1 MTDREIPHTGT
12 GMQNRPILLTER
24 QKTNIG
30 WQKWAFSPT
39 GQPKTKFCWQNYAFS
54 PTGRKRFENEYIMN
68 KEILKKIGVFAGIFL
83 LFVVLAYSFTPQV
96 LDGKIVNQSDIASW
110 KGMANEAMTHNEAH
124 PDDPTAWT
132 NSMFGGMPTTATIDS
147 FEGDWTDAIY
157 DLLLTGRRPA
167 SYLLIALIGGF
178 LLMLS
183 LGTGKAVAVA
193 GAIAIAFC
201 SYNMQIIQV
210 GHNTKMQAIAYFPWV
225 LAGVIFTYKAA
236 LAGIGGDSDKDG
248 KGWKSWLPKTVLGA
262 TLFAFALSMQI
273 KANHLQITY
282 YLAIV
287 ILAYAGGVLAD
298 ICSKYQKK
306 PTNAFVIAGIYILG
320 LLGLFL
326 VLVVV
331 DLFFIVYLCVKRKEE
346 AKRFITA
353 SALLLFI
360 GIIGIATNANKLIP
374 TYEYTPYTMRGGS
387 ELKADSNSHNDRG
400 LDLDYA
406 TAWSYGINE
415 MPNLMIPNF
424 NGGSS
429 SGELPMDSE
438 TALLLKRAGQ
448 PNLRQTMK
456 HMPLYWGPQPF
467 TAGPMYMGAITIFLF
482 VLGLILCKGREK
494 WWLVAATVIA
504 ILLAWGNHFMW
515 FTRLWFDYAPMYNKF
530 RTVSMA
536 LTVLQVTMPMLGFY
550 ALDKILKE
558 SYDKKTFMKAGYIS
572 YALTAGFC
580 LLCVLI
586 PGIAGSFTGAA
597 DAGQHEMIVEALAAD
612 RQELM
617 VKDAL
622 RSLMLISIV
631 FLLLIWAFRT
641 PKVDAVGPKGSF
653 VRAGRTGIVAIAV
666 VFLVWIDLASVGKR
680 YLNKSHF
687 ITPKDF
693 TAHYEPRP
701 VDEIIHQDTNLDY
714 RVLDL
719 SVNTFNDAIQS
730 YHHKCIGGYSPV
742 KLQRYQDLI
751 ERYISGEIREVFEV
765 VGSAA
770 TVQEVSERLP
780 ELKVVSMLNGKYI
793 ILGAEYSPVVNPH
806 AYGNCWF
813 VDSAVPAATP
823 DDEIGLL
830 ASTDLRRTA
839 VVGEDFRWALEK
851 TGTQKPASENPA
863 ESSGPE
869 IGDSFDSIMLTSYAP
884 NELRYSYRTGTERTA
899 VFSEIYYPKGWKAW
913 IEPDGAYGEVRNG
926 HYHPTAQAQQIDLFR
941 ADWMLRGAII
951 PEGEGQLIMRFEPD
965 SYQLGENISRAS
977 SILLILLLLGSAAG
991 MVAVSRKE

>member
-1 MTDREIPHTGT
+1 
-12 GMQNRPILLTER
+12 
-24 QKTNIG
+24 
-30 WQKWAFSPT
+30 
-39 GQPKTKFCWQNYAFS
+39 
-54 PTGRKRFENEYIMN
+54 MN
-68 KEILKKIGVFAGIFL
+68 KVTIKKILTYAGIFL

-110 KGMANEAMTHNEAH
+110 KGMANEAMTYNGAH

-157 DLLLTGRRPA
+157 DFLLTGRRPA
-167 SYLLIALIGGF
+167 SYLLIALLGGF

-183 LGTGKAVAVA
+183 LGTGKVVAVS

-225 LAGVIFTYKAA
+225 LAGVIFTYRAA
-236 LAGIGGDSDKDG
+236 LARIREDG
-248 KGWKSWLPKTVLGA
+248 TWKEWLPKTILGA

-287 ILAYAGGVLAD
+287 IFAYA
-298 ICSKYQKK
+298 I
-306 PTNAFVIAGIYILG
+306 G
-320 LLGLFL
+320 LL
-326 VLVVV
+326 
-331 DLFFIVYLCVKRKEE
+331 IYLCIKQKDLIR
-346 AKRFITA
+346 RFFAA
-353 SALLLFI
+353 SALLLAI
-360 GIIGIATNANKLIP
+360 GLVGIATNANKLIP

-387 ELKADSNSHNDRG
+387 ELSADSESHNDKG

-415 MPNLMIPNF
+415 MPNLLIPNF

-429 SGELPMDSE
+429 SGELSMDSE
-438 TALLLKRAGQ
+438 TAQLLKSAGQ
-448 PNLRQTMK
+448 QNLKQTMK

-467 TAGPMYMGAITIFLF
+467 TAGPMYMGAITVFLF
-482 VLGLILCKGREK
+482 VLGLILCRGREK
-494 WWLVAATVIA
+494 WWLVAASVIA
-504 ILLAWGNHFMW
+504 VFLAWGNHFMW
-515 FTRLWFDYAPMYNKF
+515 FTKLWFDYAPMYNKF

-550 ALDKILKE
+550 ALDRVLKE
-558 SYDKKTFMKAGYIS
+558 KYPKEKFMKAGYIA
-572 YALTAGFC
+572 YAVTAGFC

-586 PGIAGSFTGAA
+586 PSIAGSFTGAA
-597 DAGQHEMIVEALAAD
+597 DAGQHEMIVETLIAD
-612 RQELM
+612 RKELM
-617 VKDAL
+617 TKDAL
-622 RSLMLISIV
+622 RSLLLISVV
-631 FLLLIWAFRT
+631 FILLKWSFRT
-641 PKVDAVGPKGSF
+641 PKADAVGPKGSF
-653 VRAGRTGIVAIAV
+653 VRAGRMGMVSIAV
-666 VFLVWIDLASVGKR
+666 VFLVWIDLVSVGKR
-680 YLNKSHF
+680 YLNKEHF
-687 ITPKDF
+687 VTPKDF

-701 VDEIIHQDTNLDY
+701 VDDIIHEDTDPNY

-751 ERYISGEIREVFEV
+751 ERYITGEINQIYKV

-770 TVQEVSERLP
+770 TVQDVEAALP

-813 VDSAVPAATP
+813 VSSSIPAATP
-823 DDEIGLL
+823 DDEIALL

-839 VVGEDFRWALEK
+839 VVGDDFGWALEAIEAA
-851 TGTQKPASENPA
+851 GNHA
-863 ESSGPE
+863 
-869 IGDSFDSIMLTSYAP
+869 DSLATISLTHYAP
-884 NELRYSYRTGTERTA
+884 NELRYSYNTDTERA
-899 VFSEIYYPKGWKAW
+899 AIFSEIYYPKGWKAW
-913 IEPDGAYGEVRNG
+913 IEPAGTYGDVRGG
-926 HYHPTAQAQQIDLFR
+926 HYQPTSEGRQIDLFR
-941 ADWMLRGAII
+941 ADWMLRGAMI
-951 PEGEGQLIMRFEPD
+951 PAGEGQLIMRFEPD
-965 SYQLGENISRAS
+965 SYALGEGVSRAS

-991 MVAVSRKE
+991 MIAVSRKH